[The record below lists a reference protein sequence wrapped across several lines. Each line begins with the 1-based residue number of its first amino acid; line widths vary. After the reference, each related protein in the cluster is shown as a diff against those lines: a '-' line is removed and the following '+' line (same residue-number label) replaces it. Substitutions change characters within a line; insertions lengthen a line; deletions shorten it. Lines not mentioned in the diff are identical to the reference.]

1 MWRERIGGRQQL
13 LRNHGGSLHVGHKL
27 GSLAKLADF
36 YVLFFSDP
44 SPQDSEHCQTCS
56 FLPWRAL
63 LFPLRGSSARNPP
76 PPERAEGEE
85 EQEEEGVEVAAGA
98 EEEEERWS
106 TILPELLGDIL
117 RRVES
122 SDRQWPL
129 RKSLVSCACVCR
141 RWRQVTTGVVGPPRD
156 TGTITFAA
164 SLKQP
169 GPRDLPIQCYI
180 KRNKNNNTF
189 CLYLSLTH
197 TFMDKGKFLLAAQR
211 FRHRAHVEYII
222 SLNADDMSQRSNAYV
237 GKLRSDFLGLNFK
250 IYDSQPPFDGAEPLT
265 NRVSRRFASKQ
276 ISPQVP
282 AGNFEIGQASYK
294 FNLLKTRGPR
304 RMLCTLQC
312 PAENSRKVHQKIP
325 RADASGS
332 DAGSVVLKNKVPRW
346 HDHLKCWCLNFHG
359 RVTVA
364 SVKNFQLVASSNPNR
379 AGDGAVDVY
388 EPVLLQF
395 GKVGDDM
402 FTMDYRE
409 PLSAFQAFAIC
420 LTSFGT
426 KFACE

>member
-1 MWRERIGGRQQL
+1 MPRQM
-13 LRNHGGSLHVGHKL
+13 
-27 GSLAKLADF
+27 
-36 YVLFFSDP
+36 
-44 SPQDSEHCQTCS
+44 
-56 FLPWRAL
+56 AL
-63 LFPLRGSSARNPP
+63 LDPLRGSSARNPP
-76 PPERAEGEE
+76 PPERAEGD
-85 EQEEEGVEVAAGA
+85 

-106 TILPELLGDIL
+106 TIPPELLGEVV
-117 RRVES
+117 RRLES
-122 SDRQWPL
+122 SDGQWPL

-141 RWRQVTTGVVGPPRD
+141 RWRQVTTGVVGSPRD
-156 TGTITFAA
+156 TGMITFAA
-164 SLKQP
+164 SLKQV
-169 GPRDLPIQCYI
+169 DSTSFQILIYYVV
-180 KRNKNNNTF
+180 F
-189 CLYLSLTH
+189 C
-197 TFMDKGKFLLAAQR
+197 
-211 FRHRAHVEYII
+211 
-222 SLNADDMSQRSNAYV
+222 
-237 GKLRSDFLGLNFK
+237 RSDFFGLNFK
-250 IYDSQPPFDGAEPLT
+250 IYDGQPPFDGAKAST
-265 NRVSRRFASKQ
+265 NRASRRSASKQ

-282 AGNFEIGQASYK
+282 TGNFEIGQVSYK

-304 RMLCTLQC
+304 RMLCTLQRT
-312 PAENSRKVHQKIP
+312 AENSRKVHQKIP

-332 DAGSVVLKNKVPRW
+332 DAGSVVLKNKAPRW
-346 HDHLKCWCLNFHG
+346 HEHLKCWCLNFHG

-379 AGDGAVDVY
+379 AGDGTIDVN